1 MHMSLYLLI
10 VFVHVAAAVALL
22 SGSVI
27 ASPAVRAAVRRAD
40 TAQEL
45 RAFLTIGRPL
55 SVLNPVSALLVL
67 GSGIYL
73 ASMAHFWSLGWVQ
86 VAVVFWLVNSVTA
99 GAFVKPAIMRVAAEA
114 ATASEG
120 PVGERLDRLR
130 WSPRWSF
137 GGDLLLAN
145 DVAMLFLM
153 TMKPKLAESLL
164 AVVLANVVVLTLRLA
179 SHRSR
184 SAAGPATRSAVAVF
198 GQQQLA
204 ASPPAPNSLAP
215 VRRGGAEFTPETS
228 VRGSLIP

>member
-1 MHMSLYLLI
+1 MSLYLLI

-22 SGSVI
+22 SGSVV
-27 ASPAVRAAVRRAD
+27 ASPAVRAAVRRAG
-40 TAQEL
+40 TTQEL

-67 GSGIYL
+67 GSGVYL

-99 GAFVKPAIMRVAAEA
+99 GVFVKPAIMQVAAEA
-114 ATASEG
+114 ATAPEG
-120 PVGERLDRLR
+120 PVGERLDQVR
-130 WSPRWSF
+130 WSPHWSF

-153 TMKPKLAESLL
+153 TIKPRLAESLL
-164 AVVLANVVVLTLRLA
+164 AVILANVLVLSFRLA

-184 SAAGPATRSAVAVF
+184 AAAAAAAPRSAAGF
-198 GQQQLA
+198 GQPQLA
-204 ASPPAPNSLAP
+204 AVPPAPNSLAP
-215 VRRGGAEFTPETS
+215 VYGGDAEFTPVTS
-228 VRGSLIP
+228 VRGSLVP

>member
-1 MHMSLYLLI
+1 MSLYLLI

-22 SGSVI
+22 SGSVV
-27 ASPAVRAAVRRAD
+27 ASPAVRAAVRRAG
-40 TAQEL
+40 TTQEL
-45 RAFLTIGRPL
+45 RAFLAVGRPL

-67 GSGIYL
+67 GSGVYL
-73 ASMAHFWSLGWVQ
+73 ASVARFWNLGWIQ
-86 VAVVFWLVNSVTA
+86 VAVAFWLVNSATA
-99 GAFVKPAIMRVAAEA
+99 GVFVKPAITRVAAEA
-114 ATASEG
+114 ANAPVG
-120 PVGERLDRLR
+120 PVGERLDQLR
-130 WSPRWSF
+130 WSLRWSF

-153 TMKPKLAESLL
+153 TMKPSLAESLL

-184 SAAGPATRSAVAVF
+184 SAAGPAAFSAVAVY

-204 ASPPAPNSLAP
+204 AAPPAPNSLAP
-215 VRRGGAEFTPETS
+215 VCRGGAEFTPETS